1 MEENV
6 YKNDWGNVPW
16 LMIKNRIVLRKGW
29 FKRPHL
35 ILECISAQDARG
47 PMCIGS
53 PQSEEGSMS
62 VRGSQTTCLSFNK
75 WPLCGG
81 GRRLDKLWWQWG
93 RRRSCSP
100 SAILCLGRA
109 TSPGAPFQPG
119 TATPGQTSPYLWSCG
134 RSDARFSFAN
144 PFLGLTCWQA
154 PEVTENL
161 AGQPCWSSCQARAPV
176 SQTQRGHT
184 AIRSWTALISAQG
197 SHQEPCPNGRP
208 LILHWGLKV
217 SPNQRTEARGPE
229 AGTQRPVNV
238 HKVDPS
244 ISAEGLISRLTL
256 ILKGAGQRTGSR
268 ETDPSH
274 PSQPE
279 TSSKRAA

>member
-53 PQSEEGSMS
+53 PQSEEVSMS
-62 VRGSQTTCLSFNK
+62 VRGSQTMCLSFNK

-161 AGQPCWSSCQARAPV
+161 AGQPCWSSCQARVA
-176 SQTQRGHT
+176 
-184 AIRSWTALISAQG
+184 
-197 SHQEPCPNGRP
+197 CC
-208 LILHWGLKV
+208 
-217 SPNQRTEARGPE
+217 
-229 AGTQRPVNV
+229 
-238 HKVDPS
+238 
-244 ISAEGLISRLTL
+244 
-256 ILKGAGQRTGSR
+256 GAGCRKKAEQGPRACQPNPEGPHGHQKLDGAHLGPGEPPGAMSQRQTP
-268 ETDPSH
+268 DPPLRS
-274 PSQPE
+274 E
-279 TSSKRAA
+279 G